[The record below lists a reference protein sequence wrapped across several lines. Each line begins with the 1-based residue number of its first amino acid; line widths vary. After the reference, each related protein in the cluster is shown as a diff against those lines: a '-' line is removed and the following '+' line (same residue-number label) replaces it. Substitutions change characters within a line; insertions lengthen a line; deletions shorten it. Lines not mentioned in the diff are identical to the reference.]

1 MQPNEISASLAK
13 LPEELRF
20 PTELAGRIGY
30 DERRRRI
37 AFRGFMSKAQFDLL
51 SGLSADGDYQR
62 AIEQLFAQSGFA
74 VDASKDATLGRWP
87 KGRIAIAW
95 ALALTLTAILA
106 GTVRYLGGW

>member
-1 MQPNEISASLAK
+1 MQPKEISASLAK

-20 PTELAGRIGY
+20 PAELAGRIGY

-62 AIEQLFAQSGFA
+62 AIEELFAQSGFA
-74 VDASKDATLGRWP
+74 VDASMDATLGRWP
-87 KGRIAIAW
+87 KGRIAIAL